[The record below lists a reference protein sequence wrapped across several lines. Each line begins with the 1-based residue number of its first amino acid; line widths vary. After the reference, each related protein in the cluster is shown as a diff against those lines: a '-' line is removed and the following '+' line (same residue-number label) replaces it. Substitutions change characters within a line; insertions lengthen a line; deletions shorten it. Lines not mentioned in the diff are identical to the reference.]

1 MSHSQ
6 ETKNVKLNQQ
16 EENFINEIVSTSEGK
31 RVLSCIQ
38 CGTCTSTCPVN
49 TVFQHSPRQI
59 FLMVRNGKKKE
70 ALNDLTPWV
79 CASCYK
85 CTVNCPAQIKI
96 TEVMYKLKRMSIQNN
111 LITKRS
117 DTNLFY
123 SAFIKQVMKY
133 GRNYEIGL
141 MMKYMTF
148 NHTADLIKQTPVGL
162 KMMMSGSLPVLPHKI
177 KKLNEFKKIVDRA
190 IKIESSDNHYLK
202 N

>member
-1 MSHSQ
+1 MNNNESNIIAKPNND
-6 ETKNVKLNQQ
+6 ET
-16 EENFINEIVSTSEGK
+16 FINEIVSTSEGK

-49 TVFQHSPRQI
+49 TVFGHSPRQL

-70 ALNDLTPWV
+70 VLNDLTPWI

-111 LITKRS
+111 LVTKKL
-117 DTNLFY
+117 DTHLFY
-123 SAFIKQVMKY
+123 SAFISQVMKY

-141 MMKYMTF
+141 MLKYMTF
-148 NHTADLIKQTPVGL
+148 HHPINLIKQTPVGI
-162 KMMMSGSLPVLPHKI
+162 KMMMSGSLPIVPDKI
-177 KKLNEFKKIVDRA
+177 KKLNEFRKIVNHA
-190 IKIESSDNHYLK
+190 IRLEKKENIDLIN
-202 N
+202 